1 VYPPQEVLEAN
12 KMGNAEISEMM
23 FRTLDGETQ
32 ALIKKVAFNPEAFTL
47 YGWAKRKGTPRRTRT
62 SLTSSTTA
70 SPSP

>member
-32 ALIKKVAFNPEAFTL
+32 ALMKNVAFNSGDINLLRLGEEDEP
-47 YGWAKRKGTPRRTRT
+47 PR
-62 SLTSSTTA
+62 
-70 SPSP
+70 PQE